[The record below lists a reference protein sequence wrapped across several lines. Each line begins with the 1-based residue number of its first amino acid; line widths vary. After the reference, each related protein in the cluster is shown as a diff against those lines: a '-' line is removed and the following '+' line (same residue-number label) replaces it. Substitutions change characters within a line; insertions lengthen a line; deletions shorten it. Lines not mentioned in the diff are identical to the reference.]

1 MESLSHPAINVAEK
15 IWVNV
20 EPPAGVAIS
29 ASTADEAL
37 AVANDSVLGAALRP
51 SQRHLPRT
59 KRLLQLLISLFMPGI
74 KEQTFLAHFAIQI
87 VHL

>member
-1 MESLSHPAINVAEK
+1 MGQRRASSGGGNFCINCGRSLGGGQRFCP
-15 IWVNV
+15 
-20 EPPAGVAIS
+20 GC
-29 ASTADEAL
+29 
-37 AVANDSVLGAALRP
+37 GLRP

-74 KEQTFLAHFAIQI
+74 KEQTFLAHSAIQI